1 MNMWALPPPTVY
13 AVNHSARVIGGPKK
27 SKSKSKS
34 TAKSS
39 KPTTNPL
46 SPSQSAPAKSQLR
59 TNITDLFEP
68 AVDGPPSPES
78 IRALNKQMRRSSVLD
93 KHQSHQTTSSGSS
106 SLRSLASGDRP
117 SWENAL
123 EGISLSRKSSGRST
137 ASSMPSRDRPESV
150 QIFGKT
156 LFNRRGKLRRE
167 SSAQSSSGSSLYSA
181 EVANEAALPPT
192 SAPSREP
199 PTPGLFGRRRA
210 TRSESTDDSAAQRKL
225 QISGP
230 YNFQHVTHTQRN
242 HLPDLRRTNRVA
254 LASELSQLRA
264 SQAPAATL
272 RGIHADDLHFAD
284 FSSEA
289 LPLNS
294 LDEEADFS
302 TRAEP
307 PARIRMNRPPSLVKK
322 QASPRRLIKHTKS
335 QEQIRVP
342 PPRPPRSPVEAE
354 YPPAPPVPP
363 PRISSRMSTRN
374 DGFDPHASPDFER
387 PQTSGG
393 FRHPR
398 PFGFSSPDT
407 TSPPATSHGY
417 FPRSNL
423 DSLQEDYSPRVATPP
438 DDSNWPLPNPSSF
451 SYEAP
456 LPGVPEEEENTIIAR
471 RSRASLA
478 SNASSLRGSQS
489 VPLLRQLSL
498 SQSPETKRPSS
509 GASETLGRFDLFAAQ
524 RALKAALLEGNGSE
538 PMSRESWEEDID
550 YCYDHEAEADC
561 DYAWERPSLD
571 TTRED
576 ESVTPV
582 EGDAYNGCHCGASPS
597 MLTPGRFDVPAL
609 SPASQVSMTT
619 AQEALTPT
627 VQATPKASNFSLPRT
642 DISHT
647 HTQRYLHV
655 REPSD
660 ASSFKE
666 SHGFN
671 LSPSLLI
678 PNDYQQQMLASE
690 SDEPQDHHEALF
702 RIPSEEPALTMD
714 TSTLLLHSRISASTT
729 MSNDT
734 DPSGSDRHVST
745 TSASTDFTR
754 LTMSTSSLD
763 MDTYIPKIDTVEPPP
778 FEESDYFHVRA
789 KSQGTMPILP
799 EMDDAPEQ
807 PMIRRDLTHGS
818 DPNLV
823 RLATEGD
830 SRPGAKRKDQ
840 LLTRRR
846 ARTTSLSTPP
856 PPGQYALFPSVH
868 ITGPRI

>member
-1 MNMWALPPPTVY
+1 MWALPPPTVY

-242 HLPDLRRTNRVA
+242 HLPDLRRTNR
-254 LASELSQLRA
+254 
-264 SQAPAATL
+264 
-272 RGIHADDLHFAD
+272 
-284 FSSEA
+284 
-289 LPLNS
+289 
-294 LDEEADFS
+294 
-302 TRAEP
+302 
-307 PARIRMNRPPSLVKK
+307 
-322 QASPRRLIKHTKS
+322 HTKS

-342 PPRPPRSPVEAE
+342 PPRPPRSPVETE

-702 RIPSEEPALTMD
+702 RIPSEEPTLTMD

-734 DPSGSDRHVST
+734 DPLGSDRHVST

-763 MDTYIPKIDTVEPPP
+763 MDTYIPKIETVEPPP